1 MSNELKNYD
10 VFLNFHGKDS
20 GYTFTGTLY
29 NALRSKRIKTF
40 FTKHEYGRKLHTD
53 DSHIPPF
60 TLKAI
65 KESRISVVV
74 LSENYASSSRCLDE
88 LVAILE
94 CKRTINQLV
103 WPIFYKVDP
112 SQVRHQ
118 KGSYGEHICNLK
130 KNFRDYNDSN
140 ERVKQWRAALS
151 EVSKLS
157 GWLYND
163 RRSQYEYEFIER
175 IVESTVQ
182 ALPGYDVFLSFTG
195 EDTRYT
201 FTGFLY
207 NAFRREG
214 FKIFMDDEE
223 LESGNQIS
231 QKLMRAI
238 ESSKISI
245 VVLSENYAYST
256 WCLDELAKIIEC
268 MKTNNQ
274 MVWPIFYNVQKSDVC
289 NQTKSYGEAMTEHE
303 KRFGKDSEKVQ
314 KWRSALSEIKNL
326 EGDHVKQ
333 NEYQHE
339 LIERIVEKVI
349 KIEGSKHTAN
359 PFLLSNDSYEEE

>member
-112 SQVRHQ
+112 SHVRHQ
-118 KGSYGEHICNLK
+118 RGTYEAPMSKFEEI
-130 KNFRDYNDSN
+130 FRDSN

-163 RRSQYEYEFIER
+163 R
-175 IVESTVQ
+175 
-182 ALPGYDVFLSFTG
+182 
-195 EDTRYT
+195 
-201 FTGFLY
+201 
-207 NAFRREG
+207 
-214 FKIFMDDEE
+214 
-223 LESGNQIS
+223 
-231 QKLMRAI
+231 
-238 ESSKISI
+238 
-245 VVLSENYAYST
+245 YAY
-256 WCLDELAKIIEC
+256 
-268 MKTNNQ
+268 
-274 MVWPIFYNVQKSDVC
+274 F
-289 NQTKSYGEAMTEHE
+289 
-303 KRFGKDSEKVQ
+303 
-314 KWRSALSEIKNL
+314 
-326 EGDHVKQ
+326 
-333 NEYQHE
+333 
-339 LIERIVEKVI
+339 
-349 KIEGSKHTAN
+349 
-359 PFLLSNDSYEEE
+359 